1 MRSSVTA
8 DGAVTIVYR
17 DCAKRV
23 RMSTNSRQFEQDGQ
37 TIAYWTLGDE
47 TADRQFVWA
56 HGWGQDHHAFLPL
69 AESWQSSALNIVLDF
84 PGFGVS
90 PRPTNDWGTAEYAD
104 ACASFLATL
113 PTGRRLWIGHSFGC
127 RVGLQ
132 IAARHPECID
142 ALFLVAAAGLQRKRS
157 PLAALK
163 VKSKV
168 ALYKS
173 LRALPM
179 GNKDRLRE
187 RFGSADYQTAGEMR
201 GILTK
206 VVNEDL
212 SEVARQIRCPVRLV
226 FGSADTETPPELG
239 QRLAELIPNSQ
250 YIQLDGLDHYSVLGD
265 GRHQTAF
272 QLKQFADALENE
284 T

>member
-1 MRSSVTA
+1 
-8 DGAVTIVYR
+8 
-17 DCAKRV
+17 
-23 RMSTNSRQFEQDGQ
+23 MSTNSRQFERDGQ
-37 TIAYWTLGDE
+37 TISYWTLGDE
-47 TADRQFVWA
+47 TADQQFVWA
-56 HGWGQDHHAFLPL
+56 HGWGQDHRAFLPL
-69 AESWQSSALNIVLDF
+69 AESWQSSTFNIVLDF

-90 PRPTNDWGTAEYAD
+90 PRPASDWGTAEYAD
-104 ACASFLATL
+104 ACAAFLATL
-113 PTGRRLWIGHSFGC
+113 PAGRRLWIGHSFGC

-157 PLAALK
+157 PLTALK

-168 ALYKS
+168 ALYKF

-179 GNKDRLRE
+179 GDKDRLRE
-187 RFGSADYQTAGEMR
+187 RFGSADYRAAGEMR

-212 SEVARQIRCPVRLV
+212 SEVARHIHCPVRLV

-239 QRLAELIPNSQ
+239 RRLAELIPDAQ
-250 YIQLDGLDHYSVLGD
+250 YIQLDGLDHYSVLVA
-265 GRHQTAF
+265 GRHQTAL
-272 QLKQFADALENE
+272 QLKQFADALEN
-284 T
+284 